1 MIMSFWKPSQ
11 LAILILFSILSVVPV
26 KAETIVN
33 FIDPDLWG
41 QPDEVIG
48 LGGGLVEDFEDTAL
62 APGLFIEI
70 SDTDGNFTGAG
81 SSTLPNLCD
90 PVNGD
95 PHGDSFNTGVWD
107 GSHVLVNT
115 EFNEIINYGSQD
127 WRPVAFYVP
136 EGTSWIAIASQQ
148 VTINH
153 FLYVNDERMDRLET
167 LGFQLSTGPN
177 GVMIVRSGNP
187 NTLIHSVSFGGRGDA
202 FTVDHVVFAPPGSLS
217 TQAATLSSIKALFR

>member
-1 MIMSFWKPSQ
+1 MNFWNPSQ
-11 LAILILFSILSVVPV
+11 LAVLILFSLLSVSTVQ
-26 KAETIVN
+26 AETMVD
-33 FIDPDLWG
+33 FISPAFWG
-41 QPDEVIG
+41 QPDEDIG
-48 LGGGLVEDFEDTAL
+48 LGGGIVEDFEDHTL

-70 SDTDGNFTGAG
+70 SDADGNFTGAG
-81 SSTLPNLCD
+81 SNTLPNLCD

-153 FLYVNDERMDRLET
+153 FLYVNGERMDRLET

-177 GVMIVRSGNP
+177 GVMIVRSDNP
-187 NTLIHSVSFGGRGDA
+187 ENLIHSVSFGGRGDA
-202 FTVDHVVFAPPGSLS
+202 FTVDHVVIAPPGSLPS
-217 TQAATLSSIKALFR
+217 QTVTMGSIKALFQ